1 MGHID
6 SIRGFA
12 ALLVVWMHT
21 TAIFKS
27 IQTPDGSGS
36 QLYDVAYLFDFGRI
50 GVIAFFAISG
60 FVICPSLK
68 GGRVAGSGKFVIS
81 RFFRL
86 YPAFWASIICAILVL
101 FVLPARKIDGA
112 QVLGNITMFYS
123 VFDVMPLQGLYWTL
137 EVELVFYFLCLA
149 MFLIGALHR
158 PLAIFGACICLMSFQ
173 NFLSTDPEL
182 RQQIT
187 AMFSKSWP
195 RMPWHL
201 AIMFW
206 GGLFRIWYDDRQRL
220 VTIWRIRVPILL
232 LVITA
237 LLLILIQPFMFIDR
251 AIENGGGLKQYSG
264 MLAYILGIF
273 FFVTGALYLR
283 VNNKFFVWLG
293 AISYSL
299 YLLHPIASQLLRTV
313 IKNYFPDYVDLHLGV
328 TLFLGII
335 FSIVISAIVYHLIEK
350 PSIRWG
356 RILQKKWHLP
366 RTEREIDSL
375 SA

>member
-1 MGHID
+1 
-6 SIRGFA
+6 
-12 ALLVVWMHT
+12 
-21 TAIFKS
+21 
-27 IQTPDGSGS
+27 
-36 QLYDVAYLFDFGRI
+36 
-50 GVIAFFAISG
+50 
-60 FVICPSLK
+60 
-68 GGRVAGSGKFVIS
+68 
-81 RFFRL
+81 
-86 YPAFWASIICAILVL
+86 
-101 FVLPARKIDGA
+101 
-112 QVLGNITMFYS
+112 MFYS

-366 RTEREIDSL
+366 RSEREIDSL